1 MKLRWIDET
10 LIEYWCP
17 GCGREHTINL
27 DLDLKAQGVP
37 TWTLTGPDD
46 TFTLHPSVNYV
57 VRRRPEDPPRHV
69 CHHWVRD
76 GRIEFLGD
84 CTHALK
90 GQTVD
95 VPAWPK

>member
-1 MKLRWIDET
+1 MKLHRIDET

-27 DLDLKAQGVP
+27 DGIAP
-37 TWTLTGPDD
+37 TWTLTGPDEA
-46 TFTLHPSVNYV
+46 FTLHPSVNYTLC
-57 VRRRPEDPPRHV
+57 RRPGAAPRYV

>member
-10 LIEYWCP
+10 LVEYWCP

-37 TWTLTGPDD
+37 TWALTGPDEA
-46 TFTLHPSVNYV
+46 FTLQPSVNCTP
-57 VRRRPEDPPRHV
+57 PEGPV
-69 CHHWVRD
+69 CHSWVRD

-95 VPAWPK
+95 VPAWPKHA